1 MKDSALP
8 IQMLNENRLSM
19 LTAAGFLLLLLSA
32 LWLYWPGLSGIFLL
46 DHEWW
51 IGTIGRHGGVVD
63 WETFKLYLFE
73 SPFHLHNRY
82 LGRLSFLID
91 DQYWPA
97 PPFNFK
103 RTSLLIH
110 LLNGSLL
117 FALCLQIARI
127 IELSQNRSWGFALVA
142 TAIWILHPLNHST
155 VLYASQ
161 RMTVVAAFFILLALI
176 TSIDGRT
183 RIVKDPRLGTILIVL
198 SLFVLTALGVLSKE
212 IAIFIPLYVLL
223 LEFTLFRN
231 LERSTL
237 WFWLA
242 SVCIGLPLLLGLL
255 YGLTRWEGLFVD
267 SYTIRDFTLTERL
280 LTQGR
285 VLAEYQRLIILPS
298 LEGLGIFH
306 DDFVVS
312 RGWLEPASAL
322 LAWIM
327 HLVLIIAAIVWQRR
341 IPIIS
346 FAILFFYIGHLLES
360 TAIGL
365 EIYFEHRNY
374 VPMLG
379 ICLALAYYLMRPWKQ
394 LKALWPITAVTIVL
408 LLAFMTRVN
417 STVWGDPEL
426 QMEVALIDHPDSKRA
441 QEYLLGSLT
450 AKGYLS
456 KANLVAD
463 TLIDLSPNLISPYL
477 QKATLQCLTGA
488 NMRAQ
493 TSKLLTVAPISGRD
507 TAVARNIRNL
517 MIASDS
523 LGCLAPQSNLW
534 QEIGEGLLSSEKFT
548 ADVKAT
554 QSAIKMITSYLSSKG
569 MTSESAELMEE
580 TLITVPSQDLA
591 IAVARIFVY
600 LKSAEKAKNAIRIAK
615 ELRPP
620 FTATRARSDML
631 INNLEQKIDQIN

>member
-1 MKDSALP
+1 MKDSAFP
-8 IQMLNENRLSM
+8 IQLLNERRLSI
-19 LTAAGFLLLLLSA
+19 LTAAGFLLLLLSS
-32 LWLYWPGLSGIFLL
+32 LWLYWPGLSGTFLL
-46 DHEWW
+46 DHELW
-51 IGTIGRHGGVVD
+51 IGPIGSHGGVVD

-73 SPFHLHNRY
+73 EPFKLHNRY
-82 LGRLSFLID
+82 LGRLTFLID

-127 IELSQNRSWGFALVA
+127 LDLSKNRSWGFALA
-142 TAIWILHPLNHST
+142 ASAIWILHPLNHST

-176 TSIDGRT
+176 TYIAGRT
-183 RIVKDPRLGTILIVL
+183 RIVQNPRFGAALIVL

-212 IAIFIPLYVLL
+212 IAIIIPLYVIL
-223 LEFTLFRN
+223 LEFTLLRN
-231 LERSTL
+231 HDRSTL
-237 WFWLA
+237 WYWLA
-242 SVCIGLPLLLGLL
+242 SIGIGLPLLLGLI
-255 YGLTRWEGLFVD
+255 YGFTRWEGLFVN
-267 SYTIRDFTLTERL
+267 SYLFRDFTLTERL

-306 DDFVVS
+306 DDFAVS
-312 RGWLEPASAL
+312 RSWLEPASTL
-322 LAWIM
+322 LAWII
-327 HLVLIIAAIVWQRR
+327 HLMLIIVAVVWRHR
-341 IPIIS
+341 IPMIS

-379 ICLALAYYLMRPWKQ
+379 ICLATAYYLMRPRKH
-394 LKALWPITAVTIVL
+394 LKILWPLTAMSIVL

-417 STVWGDPEL
+417 TTVWEDPEL
-426 QMEVALIDHPDSKRA
+426 QIEIALIDHPESKRA
-441 QEYLLGSLT
+441 QGYWLESLI
-450 AKGYLS
+450 AKGSLS
-456 KANLVAD
+456 KANSVAN

-477 QKATLQCLTGA
+477 QKATLQCLTGKD
-488 NMRAQ
+488 MQ
-493 TSKLLTVAPISGRD
+493 PQISKLLMIAPLSGRD
-507 TAVARNIRNL
+507 TAAAGNIRNL

-523 LGCLAPQSNLW
+523 LGCLTTQSNFWLELG
-534 QEIGEGLLSSEKFT
+534 QGLLSSERFT
-548 ADVKAT
+548 ADVKSA
-554 QSAIKMITSYLSSKG
+554 QSAIRMITSYLSSKD
-569 MTSESAELMEE
+569 MTSVSAELMEE
-580 TLITVPSQDLA
+580 TLIKIPSQKLA
-591 IAVARIFVY
+591 IAVARIYTY
-600 LKSAEKAKNAIRIAK
+600 LKNVERAKNAIRIAK

-620 FTATRARSDML
+620 FTATREKSDMT
-631 INNLEQKIDQIN
+631 INNLEKKIAQIN